1 MRSVRHIQKVI
12 LACLEAGKVSYELL
26 QFCES
31 LTFVG
36 LDQRSNG
43 DGASD
48 HARIVIAHVGN
59 RAMNV
64 A

>member
-1 MRSVRHIQKVI
+1 VI
-12 LACLEAGKVSYELL
+12 LGCLGAVSYEIL
-26 QFCES
+26 QFCGS

-36 LDQRSNG
+36 LDQRSNV

-48 HARIVIAHVGN
+48 HSRIVIAHVGN

-64 A
+64 T

>member
-1 MRSVRHIQKVI
+1 M
-12 LACLEAGKVSYELL
+12 LEVTETHTESDSWGKVSYEIL
-26 QFCES
+26 QFCSCVS

-48 HARIVIAHVGN
+48 HARVVIAHVGN

>member
-1 MRSVRHIQKVI
+1 MRFFNSA
-12 LACLEAGKVSYELL
+12 ACV
-26 QFCES
+26 S
-31 LTFVG
+31 LTFGG

-48 HARIVIAHVGN
+48 HARVVIAHVGN

-64 A
+64 T